1 MYNITEVD
9 REFQELLAPKLEEF
23 DSQFSKNLFT
33 QEATLTMI
41 AEAVRRSEFNN
52 FKNNKQI
59 WNAAC
64 YINII
69 SYDLKIIAKN
79 LTFSKLEWEKR
90 YFARQAGLLIYE
102 ASSDIFELLGKE
114 FRTIISPLSEID
126 LLNSMLKEITTN
138 LNLFNSTYKDKL
150 KQLRNTSIA
159 HRDLNSIQQLEVIY
173 SLSWVD
179 SINIVSAFDRI
190 INSVGAFLQ
199 KVMDKSVR
207 EFQELK

>member
-1 MYNITEVD
+1 MYNITDVD
-9 REFQELLAPKLEEF
+9 REFKELLEPKQKELEN
-23 DSQFSKNLFT
+23 QLSKNLFT

-41 AEAVRRSEFNN
+41 AEAVRHSDLYN
-52 FKNNKQI
+52 FKKNRQI

-69 SYDLKIIAKN
+69 SYDLKVIAKN

-90 YFARQAGLLIYE
+90 FFARQAGLLIYE
-102 ASSDIFELLGKE
+102 SSSDIFDLLGKE
-114 FRTIISPLSEID
+114 FRNIISTLSEIE
-126 LLNSMLKEITTN
+126 LLNSMLKEITKS
-138 LNLFNSTYKDKL
+138 LNLFNTTYKEKL

-159 HRDLNSIQQLEVIY
+159 HRDLNSIEQLELIY

-179 SINIVSAFDRI
+179 SINLVSAFDQI
-190 INSVGAFLQ
+190 INSVGVFLQ

-207 EFQELK
+207 EFDELK